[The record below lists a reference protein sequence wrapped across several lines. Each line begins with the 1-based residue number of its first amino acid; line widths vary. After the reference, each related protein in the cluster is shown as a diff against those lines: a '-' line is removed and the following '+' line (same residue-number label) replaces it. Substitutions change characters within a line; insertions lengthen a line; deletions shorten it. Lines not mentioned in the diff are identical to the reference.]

1 MCCLLFICILHRR
14 QYPPPPHSA
23 RKEMSGLDKN
33 MEKRNSAAK
42 KAKRTSGWNFEN
54 ACIFLCSCLFSKVLP
69 TDYMQKTER
78 VPACTKGTPNRAFTD
93 VPPPEHDPIE
103 YIFVVWPKTLQKTEF
118 TRLFIRGAMW
128 NKKETG
134 TFMIFTQ
141 IRLTFSKLYHGY
153 TNKSRLACLSCRY
166 CYCSGHIL

>member
-1 MCCLLFICILHRR
+1 MQEKKWADWIKTWKKGITLRRKQKEQADEILKMPAYFSAPVCSAKYCPPTICKKQKGCPLAPKALLTAL
-14 QYPPPPHSA
+14 
-23 RKEMSGLDKN
+23 L
-33 MEKRNSAAK
+33 
-42 KAKRTSGWNFEN
+42 
-54 ACIFLCSCLFSKVLP
+54 
-69 TDYMQKTER
+69 QKS
-78 VPACTKGTPNRAFTD
+78 
-93 VPPPEHDPIE
+93 PPPEHDPIE

-118 TRLFIRGAMW
+118 TRFFIRGAMW

-141 IRLTFSKLYHGY
+141 IRLTLSKLYHGY